1 MALRLENKRVFSIP
15 AKLGFGFICLL
26 TLVAILGSLI
36 RPDDSQFANDQQVAL
51 ALSSPGFNVNYIQ
64 YREAETQS
72 KLEMWYSGGRQIPK
86 KWIPIESFRESEDSV
101 FCVVY
106 NSGNEVLSEAK
117 MNLEQWNNGNWVGT
131 RSFLL
136 GTDKYGRD
144 VLSRLMSGISVSLL
158 VGIIAVFISLLVG
171 VPLGLLAGYY
181 RGNVDAVIQFGIQ
194 VIWSIPTLLF
204 VMAIC
209 VAFGN
214 HLWVVFFGVGLTM
227 WVEVAR
233 VTRGQVL
240 SIREKEYVAAAQIAG
255 VSHFRI
261 LFFHILP
268 NASAP
273 IIVMSASNFAAA
285 ILIEAGLSFL
295 GLGIQMPQSSWGNI
309 IRESYAYITTDM
321 AYLAVVPGVCIMLLV
336 LSFMII
342 GNSLRDK
349 FDVKSA

>member
-1 MALRLENKRVFSIP
+1 MTNEPVNQRTISVP
-15 AKLGFGFICLL
+15 AKIGLVFVFLL
-26 TLVAILGSLI
+26 TLISIMGSII
-36 RPDDSQFANDQQVAL
+36 RPDYSQYANDQQLVL
-51 ALSSPGFNVNYIQ
+51 ALNGPGFEVKSIEY
-64 YREAETQS
+64 
-72 KLEMWYSGGRQIPK
+72 KLETSESIWEIWRNGGATISK
-86 KWIPIESFRESEDSV
+86 KWVPIESYRETEDSL
-101 FCVVY
+101 FCTVY
-106 NSGNEVLSEAK
+106 NSGGEVINESKIKLDQFDGASYVRQRK
-117 MNLEQWNNGNWVGT
+117 
-131 RSFLL
+131 FYL

-144 VLSRLMSGISVSLL
+144 VLSRLMSGISTSLL
-158 VGIIAVFISLLVG
+158 VGLISVFISLIVG
-171 VPLGLLAGYY
+171 VPLGLLAGYF
-181 RGNVDAVIQFGIQ
+181 RGKVDLFIQYAVQ

-209 VAFGN
+209 VALGN
-214 HLWVVFFGVGLTM
+214 HIWVVFVGVGLTM

-240 SIREKEYVAAAQIAG
+240 SIREKEFVAAAQIAG
-255 VSHFRI
+255 ISDFRI

-295 GLGIQMPQSSWGNI
+295 GLGIQMPQASWGNM

-321 AYLAVVPGVCIMLLV
+321 AYLAIIPGVCIMLLV

-349 FDVKSA
+349 FDVKSS

>member
-1 MALRLENKRVFSIP
+1 MSLRLENNRVLSIP
-15 AKLGFGFICLL
+15 AKLGLGFICLL
-26 TLVAILGSLI
+26 TLVSILGSLI
-36 RPDDSQFANDQQVAL
+36 RPDESQFANDQQIAL
-51 ALSSPGFNVNYIQ
+51 ALNRPGFKVNYIQ
-64 YREAETQS
+64 YKEVDSQS
-72 KLEMWYSGGRQIPK
+72 NWEMWISGGRQIPK
-86 KWIPIESFRESEDSV
+86 KWIPIESIRETEDSV
-101 FCVVY
+101 FCIVY
-106 NSGNEVLSEAK
+106 NSGNEVLNEAK
-117 MNLEQWNNGNWVGT
+117 INLEKPNENGWVSSRT
-131 RSFLL
+131 FIL

-158 VGIIAVFISLLVG
+158 VGVIAVFISLVVG

-181 RGNVDAVIQFGIQ
+181 RGWVDVAIQFGVQ

-214 HLWVVFFGVGLTM
+214 HLWVVFLGVGLTM

-240 SIREKEYVAAAQIAG
+240 SIREKEFVAAAQIAG
-255 VSHFRI
+255 VSNFRI

-295 GLGIQMPQSSWGNI
+295 GLGIQMPQSSWGNM

-321 AYLAVVPGVCIMLLV
+321 AYLAIVPGVCIMLLV

>member
-1 MALRLENKRVFSIP
+1 MSRRAESNRVFSIP
-15 AKLGFGFICLL
+15 AKFGLGFICLL
-26 TLVAILGSLI
+26 TSIAILGNLV
-36 RPDDSQFANDQQVAL
+36 RPDDSQYANDQQISIAL
-51 ALSSPGFNVNYIQ
+51 NKPGFEVNYIQ
-64 YREAETQS
+64 YKQS
-72 KLEMWYSGGRQIPK
+72 DKESQLENWITGGRQIPK
-86 KWIPIESFRESEDSV
+86 KWVPIGNYRETGDSI
-101 FCVVY
+101 FCSLY
-106 NSGNEVLSEAK
+106 HSDENLSEAK
-117 MNLEQWNNGNWVGT
+117 VNLEKLNKDSYVNS
-131 RSFLL
+131 RIFIF

-144 VLSRLMSGISVSLL
+144 VLSRLMSGVSVSLL

-171 VPLGLLAGYY
+171 VPLGLWAGYY
-181 RGNVDAVIQFGIQ
+181 RGRVDAIIQFGIQ

-214 HLWVVFFGVGLTM
+214 HLWVVFVGVGLTM

-255 VSHFRI
+255 VSNIRI
-261 LFFHILP
+261 LFSHILP

-295 GLGIQMPQSSWGNI
+295 GLGIQMPQSSWGNM

-321 AYLAVVPGVCIMLLV
+321 AYLAIVPGICIMLLV
-336 LSFMII
+336 LSFMLI
-342 GNSLRDK
+342 GNSLRDT